1 MAITS
6 TLVADSATTVY
17 TSTNNSA
24 ITWLS
29 FTNYGGATVTISVN
43 IVPNGGSASDTNIVV
58 DELEIASKDTYQW
71 YAGGEKILLEDDDFV
86 SALSNTASSISCTVS
101 YTAI

>member
-29 FTNYGGATVTISVN
+29 FTNYGASTVTISVN

-71 YAGGEKILLEDDDFV
+71 YAGGEKVLLEDDDFV